1 MRSLSIAF
9 CIFVVF
15 LSVNMAQATI
25 IHVPAEQPT
34 IGAGLDHSTNSGDT
48 VLVAPGIYNESVFI
62 TGWGKVLASE
72 FILTGDTNTIY
83 NTIIQGSIL
92 INNVQDTNLT
102 ISGFT
107 ITNPSTANN
116 LPGIYGYRCYPLICH
131 NRIIGNNSSSGS
143 YYGGG
148 IDISEPTGPYGSRVR
163 IISNTI
169 SSNIGKLGGG
179 IAVPPAG
186 DGFFI
191 LIKDN
196 LIAGNQGGMGGG
208 IYSSYGFI
216 TIEENLILGNVA
228 VNGGAVCCSLSRGVL
243 MNNTISDNAGAFA
256 GGIYCNVNYLSTITI
271 KNNIISHSID
281 GAGVFYKT
289 PSKGEAND
297 KLLIISYNDCWG
309 NADGNYG
316 GSCPDPTGLNGN
328 ISSDPLFCNW
338 QNGNYLLNN
347 TSPCVGS
354 GEGGINIGAF
364 GVGCGMNYGV
374 HVYSGED
381 TSGFVNSQVNVTF
394 YVQNTGQL
402 SDTYNLVISDSLG
415 WQVNPTY
422 SQMTLNSGQRDSILV
437 TVNIP
442 STSIY
447 TKNKVRLTA
456 TSQTEPL
463 ATDSGWL
470 MISVIPVLGDANCDG
485 VVDVGD
491 VIYTINY
498 LFKGGPP
505 PCD

>member
-1 MRSLSIAF
+1 MRSISIVF
-9 CIFVVF
+9 CVLVVL
-15 LSVNMAQATI
+15 LSVNLAQATI

-34 IGAGLDHSTNSGDT
+34 ILSGIANASKGDT
-48 VLVAPGIYNESVFI
+48 VLVSPGIYNESPNI
-62 TGWGKVLASE
+62 SDSAIVLASE
-72 FILTGDTNTIY
+72 FIITGDTNTIY
-83 NTIIQGSIL
+83 NTIIQGSIR
-92 INNVQDTNLT
+92 INNVQDTNLV

-107 ITNPSTANN
+107 ITNPSTPNYI
-116 LPGIYGYRCYPLICH
+116 PGIYGTWCCPLICH
-131 NRIIGNNSSSGS
+131 NRIIGNNSSS
-143 YYGGG
+143 YGGG
-148 IDISEPTGPYGSRVR
+148 IEIYEPRGPGRSMVR

-169 SSNIGKLGGG
+169 TSNIGLLGGG
-179 IAVPPAG
+179 IALPAG
-186 DGFFI
+186 GGLDI

-208 IYSSYGFI
+208 IYSYGGNFT
-216 TIEENLILGNVA
+216 TIEENLIFGNVA
-228 VNGGAVCCSLSRGVL
+228 VNGGAVCCSSSHGALI
-243 MNNTISDNAGAFA
+243 NNTISRNAGAFA
-256 GGIYCNVNYLSTITI
+256 GGIYCNIYYQSTLTI

-297 KLLIISYNDCWG
+297 KLLLISYNDCWG

-338 QNGNYLLNN
+338 QDNNYFLFNN
-347 TSPCVGS
+347 SPCFGA
-354 GEGGINIGAF
+354 GEDGINIGAF

-374 HVYSGED
+374 HVFNGED
-381 TSGFVNSQVNVTF
+381 TSGFVNSQVNVIF
-394 YVQNTGQL
+394 YVQNIGQL

-415 WQVNPTY
+415 WQVSPTY
-422 SQMTLNSGQRDSILV
+422 SQMILNSGQQDSILV
-437 TVNIP
+437 TVSIP
-442 STSIY
+442 STSVY

-498 LFKGGPP
+498 LFKGGPQ
-505 PCD
+505 PCEP